1 MDYLNVAVVCYLEAR
16 PECGFIWKPSKQ
28 KSRDMEDKPHILFV
42 CGRNQWRSP
51 TAARIYTNDQRIE
64 VRSAGV
70 GSKSRH
76 QVTAQDINWADL
88 ILVMEQK
95 YKARLLG
102 TFRDLDLPLI
112 ESLDIP
118 DEYEFMDKELVERIH
133 EGTEF
138 HLRHRFG
145 IEHSA

>member
-1 MDYLNVAVVCYLEAR
+1 MN
-16 PECGFIWKPSKQ
+16 
-28 KSRDMEDKPHILFV
+28 DKPHILFI

-51 TAARIYTNDQRIE
+51 TAARVYANDQRIE

-70 GSKSRH
+70 GSKSRR
-76 QVTAQDINWADL
+76 QVSDQDMQWADL

-112 ESLDIP
+112 DSLDIP
-118 DEYEFMDKELVERIH
+118 DEYEFMNEELVELIR

-138 HLRHRFG
+138 HLKHRFG
-145 IEHSA
+145 IEQSSRLVPK